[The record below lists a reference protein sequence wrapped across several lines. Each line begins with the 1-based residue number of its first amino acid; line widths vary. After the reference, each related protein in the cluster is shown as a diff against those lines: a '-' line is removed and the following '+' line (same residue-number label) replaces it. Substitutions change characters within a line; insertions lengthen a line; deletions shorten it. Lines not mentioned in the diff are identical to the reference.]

1 MNNET
6 MPQPPHAS
14 EVGPIEEFINLD
26 KKKDSAL
33 LSRQFSAYAPPSA
46 WGSWVQV
53 ASHGGVISYNISY
66 EPVGNTNVLGSVN
79 YQGAGG
85 QVSQQFNDSIDI
97 TTGNVWANVFV
108 CFRGAPLGTAVTVTI
123 SP

>member
-1 MNNET
+1 

-14 EVGPIEEFINLD
+14 EIGPIEEFLKLD
-26 KKKDSAL
+26 KNKDATL

-53 ASHGGVISYNISY
+53 ASHGGVISYSISY
-66 EPVGNTNVLGSVN
+66 EPLGSTNVVGAVN
-79 YQGAGG
+79 FHGTGG
-85 QVSQQFNDSIDI
+85 QVTQQFNDSIDI

-108 CFRGAPLGTAVTVTI
+108 CFKGAPLGTAVTVAI
-123 SP
+123 NP